1 MVYEPT
7 SSSLAQRMGQRLDI
21 LDAEFKKQLIDAI
34 DETEA
39 EVLDKEQDVLQR
51 RNASVKRSLIKTP
64 RGPMF
69 YM

>member
-1 MVYEPT
+1 MLVCVHCMVMLVCTLY
-7 SSSLAQRMGQRLDI
+7 G
-21 LDAEFKKQLIDAI
+21 
-34 DETEA
+34 
-39 EVLDKEQDVLQR
+39 DVGDGDVCVQR